1 MSIFEEASRQKL
13 RFRAK
18 NGLVTVEDLWD
29 LKLKDLD
36 EIAVGVQE
44 QVTKTAANSF
54 LKPKSGPDKTLT
66 LTLAILVHIIEVKQ
80 EETRLATEAA
90 EKRQK
95 RNKIL
100 ELIDRKKDEELQGK
114 SVDDLMKELAALSE

>member
-1 MSIFEEASRQKL
+1 MSIFEQASRQKL

-18 NGLVTVEDLWD
+18 NGLVTTEDLWD

-44 QVTKTAANSF
+44 QLTKTAANSF

-66 LTLAILVHIIEVKQ
+66 LTLEILVHIINTKQ
-80 EETRLATEAA
+80 EEARLAADAA
-90 EKRQK
+90 EKRRK
-95 RNKIL
+95 RDQIL
-100 ELIDRKKDEELQGK
+100 ELIDRKKNQELEGK

>member
-1 MSIFEEASRQKL
+1 MSIFEQASRQKL

-18 NGLVTVEDLWD
+18 NGLVTAEDLWD

-66 LTLAILVHIIEVKQ
+66 LTLEVLVHIITTKQ
-80 EETRLATEAA
+80 EEARLATEAA

-95 RNKIL
+95 RNQLL
-100 ELIDRKKDEELQGK
+100 ELIDQKKNDELKGK
-114 SVDDLMKELAALSE
+114 SVDELMKELAALSE

>member
-1 MSIFEEASRQKL
+1 MSIFEQASRQKL

-18 NGLVTVEDLWD
+18 NGLVTAEDLWD

-66 LTLAILVHIIEVKQ
+66 LTLEVLVHIINVKQ
-80 EETRLATEAA
+80 EEARLATEAA